1 MTRLGQV
8 LRQIFRLFVLFDKD
22 GVDFSLNGYK
32 AVYGFKI
39 FFLKKKKI
47 SCGDRRERS
56 HEVGL
61 ELGYLQPTVIRKLSV
76 VVILLGNGHD

>member
-1 MTRLGQV
+1 VTRLGQV

-39 FFLKKKKI
+39 FFLKKKKN
-47 SCGDRRERS
+47 
-56 HEVGL
+56 
-61 ELGYLQPTVIRKLSV
+61 KLWGQKGE
-76 VVILLGNGHD
+76 IP

>member
-1 MTRLGQV
+1 VTRLGQG
-8 LRQIFRLFVLFDKD
+8 LRQIFHLFVLFDKD
-22 GVDFSLNGYK
+22 GVDFILNGYK

-39 FFLKKKKI
+39 FFLKKK
-47 SCGDRRERS
+47 SCGDRRDRS

>member
-1 MTRLGQV
+1 MTRLGQRW
-8 LRQIFRLFVLFDKD
+8 RQIFYLFVLFDKD
-22 GVDFSLNGYK
+22 GEDFSLNGYK

-39 FFLKKKKI
+39 FKKKKK
-47 SCGDRRERS
+47 SGGDRRERS
-56 HEVGL
+56 REVGL